1 MLNLV
6 KENTAGECRIYERYR
21 KCLQIFDWRNKKK
34 KKKDFFEDIYYKSEL
49 LRL

>member
-1 MLNLV
+1 M
-6 KENTAGECRIYERYR
+6 KDIGSACKSSIGET
-21 KCLQIFDWRNKKK
+21 K